1 MNLKF
6 RYHTNVSSFKNCHE
20 KFTKCP
26 KSNKCR
32 VSNKSKGGQKNQKS
46 ISIHLSYLERLE
58 YFNSNADLFSN
69 ISKYFEI
76 LDSSRVTGNNDHTH

>member
-1 MNLKF
+1 MSVLLKIVMKNSQNVQNLISVGCLI
-6 RYHTNVSSFKNCHE
+6 RA
-20 KFTKCP
+20 
-26 KSNKCR
+26 
-32 VSNKSKGGQKNQKS
+32 KGDKKNQKS